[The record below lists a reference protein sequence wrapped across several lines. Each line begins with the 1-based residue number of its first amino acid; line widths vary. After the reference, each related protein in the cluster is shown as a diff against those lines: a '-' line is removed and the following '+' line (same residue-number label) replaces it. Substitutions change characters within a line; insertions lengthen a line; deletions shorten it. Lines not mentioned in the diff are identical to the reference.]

1 MHLATEIQEQA
12 GVLWGDV
19 FGKYKNAPFLGER
32 RRKLLNLK
40 AVKVN
45 GSGRRVIW
53 VSKVNDVLRPNQTS
67 GCNISHPIYLV
78 GWHN

>member
-12 GVLWGDV
+12 GILLGDG
-19 FGKYKNAPFLGER
+19 FEKYKNAQCLGER

-45 GSGRRVIW
+45 GSGQRA
-53 VSKVNDVLRPNQTS
+53 
-67 GCNISHPIYLV
+67 IYL
-78 GWHN
+78 GIKN